1 MRAGQ
6 LLDPPGQRRLDV
18 ALDGRVSNLIEQ
30 FSKLDG
36 INKDMR
42 GLFAKL
48 RGEVDA
54 QLTTFDPG
62 PK

>member
-1 MRAGQ
+1 FAESKQGF
-6 LLDPPGQRRLDV
+6 DE
-18 ALDGRVSNLIEQ
+18 RVSGLLEQ

-36 INKDMR
+36 LNKDI
-42 GLFAKL
+42 GALFTKL

-54 QLTTFDPG
+54 QLTTYDLR